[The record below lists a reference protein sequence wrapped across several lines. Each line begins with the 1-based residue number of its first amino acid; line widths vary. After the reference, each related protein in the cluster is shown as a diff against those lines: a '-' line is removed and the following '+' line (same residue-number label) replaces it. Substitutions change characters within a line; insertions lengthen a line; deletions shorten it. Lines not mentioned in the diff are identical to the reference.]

1 MRKVLFVVIVTS
13 LFGLSAC
20 TESKTETE
28 KKTDLKKNG
37 ARAHGEVLGAS
48 DNGNLLSIVDVV
60 KRKELPVRPGVT
72 IGKIFDDYSWA
83 ANKQWRETR
92 GSNGTYYIDFSGW
105 FSNNTSGKKTPSTG
119 IEVKFVIDTKGNLF
133 VGMVSKLE
141 VQPGGEISSY
151 PQQNIQSIMD
161 KIYANREIG
170 F

>member
-1 MRKVLFVVIVTS
+1 MRKVFLVVVASMLGLF
-13 LFGLSAC
+13 AC
-20 TESKTETE
+20 TEN
-28 KKTDLKKNG
+28 KKEIENKNDLKKNG
-37 ARAHGEVLGAS
+37 ARVHGEASAIS
-48 DNGNLLSIVDVV
+48 DNGTPLSFIDVV
-60 KRKELPVRPGVT
+60 KKKELPIRPGVT
-72 IGKIFDDYSWA
+72 IGKIFDAYSWT

-105 FSNNTSGKKTPSTG
+105 FSNNASGQKKPSTG

-141 VQPGGEISSY
+141 VQPSGEISSY